1 MQRFLTQ
8 NNCIWYYVFININF
22 ASNSII
28 KPLPMP
34 TFDIVS
40 KIDGQTLDNVINIAK
55 KDILNRY
62 DFNDSKS
69 TIELDKKTNIV
80 TVVTE
85 NDMRMKAI
93 EDSIISRMVKNQ
105 IDPKAMDFGKEIA
118 ASGNMIRKEIK
129 VKQGL
134 DQETAKKIVKKIKDS
149 GIKVQGS
156 IMDDQV
162 RVQGKKIDDLQ
173 GVIALCRK
181 EDFGQPLQ
189 YINMRD

>member
-1 MQRFLTQ
+1 
-8 NNCIWYYVFININF
+8 
-22 ASNSII
+22 
-28 KPLPMP
+28 MP

-55 KDILNRY
+55 KEILNRY

-69 TIELDKKTNIV
+69 TIELDKKTNVI

-85 NDMRMKAI
+85 NDMRIKAI
-93 EDSIISRMVKNQ
+93 QDAIISRMVKQ
-105 IDPKAMDFGKEIA
+105 QLDPKAMDFGKEES

-129 VKQGL
+129 IKQGL
-134 DQETAKKIVKKIKDS
+134 DQDAAKKIVKKIKDS
-149 GIKVQGS
+149 GLKVQAS

-173 GVIALCRK
+173 SVIALCRK